1 MNLINLL
8 TQNGP
13 GLTMPIDVLVGNSL
27 INLLGSDC
35 TIADAA
41 DPITLNLTTGTTN
54 PPAPNTPIT
63 GALGTLK
70 SHSDGVTSIKGLS
83 LVDNAFAVPGA
94 DNCGT
99 DGSLDEILDV
109 DKSLPSAAGSN
120 SAILSG
126 KSFTAPASLIR
137 SYVG

>member
-1 MNLINLL
+1 M
-8 TQNGP
+8 T
-13 GLTMPIDVLVGNSL
+13 
-27 INLLGSDC
+27 
-35 TIADAA
+35 
-41 DPITLNLTTGTTN
+41 
-54 PPAPNTPIT
+54 
-63 GALGTLK
+63 
-70 SHSDGVTSIKGLS
+70 

-94 DNCGT
+94 DNCGP
-99 DGSLDEILDV
+99 DGSLDEVLDL